1 MKTDFRALLAV
12 LTVATLLTGLV
23 WAQDKDK
30 KEKADKPADTT
41 PAAKPAD
48 AKPAAETTPA
58 EKPRIQ
64 MAILLDTSNSMDGLI
79 NQARAQLW
87 KIVNEFAKAK
97 KGGLQPDLQV
107 ALFEYGNNSIDAG
120 ANYVREVVPFTDD
133 LDKVSDELF
142 KLKTNGGE
150 EYCGAVIDAATKR
163 LQWAESDKVF
173 KCIFIAGN
181 EPFTQGSIDP
191 FKACSDAVKKG
202 ITVSTIHC
210 GPLQTGVNT
219 GWQKGAQLADGSYVA
234 IDQDKQTV
242 AIKTPV
248 DEKIVKLSFELNKTY
263 VFYGR
268 EEARKDRE
276 ALQQAQDANA
286 AKAGAGALVGR
297 AVTKGGEFY
306 NNSKYDLVDGLAK
319 NEVKLEDVKEEDL
332 PAEMKGKS
340 LEEKKAIVEANAKK
354 RKEIQ
359 TEIQKLSAER
369 DKFIAAE
376 QAKQKEKSKT
386 ETLDTAVIKAV
397 REQAAKKA
405 FEFEKQ

>member
-1 MKTDFRALLAV
+1 MKRNFRSLLAAA
-12 LTVATLLTGLV
+12 VAAAALSVTA
-23 WAQDKDK
+23 WAQGKPD
-30 KEKADKPADTT
+30 AKPADTT
-41 PAAKPAD
+41 PAAKPAE
-48 AKPAAETTPA
+48 AKPAAAATPT

-79 NQARAQLW
+79 GQARAQLW

-97 KGGLQPDLQV
+97 KGGVQPDLEV

-120 ANYVREVVPFTDD
+120 ANYVRQVLPFTDD

-142 KLKTNGGE
+142 KLTTNGGE

-163 LQWAESDKVF
+163 LKWAESDKVF

-181 EPFTQGSIDP
+181 EPFTQGSTDA

-219 GWQKGAQLADGSYVA
+219 GWQKGALLADGSYVA
-234 IDQDKQTV
+234 IDQDKPVV

-248 DEKIVKLSFELNKTY
+248 DEKIVKLGEALNKTY

-268 EEARKDRE
+268 EEDRKGRE

-286 AKAGAGALVGR
+286 AQAGAPAAAGR
-297 AVTKGGEFY
+297 AVTKGSELY
-306 NNSKYDLVDGLAK
+306 NNAKFDLVDGLEQK
-319 NEVKLEDVKEEDL
+319 EVKLEDLKDEEL
-332 PAEMKGKS
+332 PAEFKGKS

-359 TEIQKLSAER
+359 SEIQKLNAER
-369 DKFIAAE
+369 EKFIVAE
-376 QAKQKEKSKT
+376 QAKQKEKDKT

-397 REQAAKKA
+397 REQAAKKE
-405 FEFEKQ
+405 FKFEK